1 MTVDVS
7 RDELKK
13 RIRDVL
19 EGHEGPNNPI
29 TMTALHSAVT
39 GEVIIPWRRY
49 DQSRITRS
57 LVEELRREGMPIAH
71 KGGRN
76 GGYYLAR
83 NEAELQ
89 QTIEWF
95 HSRAMSSLKQEA
107 ALKRMSPNTVIE
119 QYKIELQ
126 QEQE

>member
-19 EGHEGPNNPI
+19 EGHEGPDNPI

-49 DQSRITRS
+49 DQTRITRA
-57 LVEELRREGMPIAH
+57 LVEELRRDGMAIGH
-71 KGGRN
+71 KAGN
-76 GGYYLAR
+76 HGGYFVAR
-83 NEAELQ
+83 NAKELQ
-89 QTIEWF
+89 PTVDWF
-95 HSRAMSSLKQEA
+95 HGRAMASLKQEA
-107 ALKRMSPNTVIE
+107 TLKRMSPGDVIE
-119 QYKIELQ
+119 QYRIELNK
-126 QEQE
+126 E